1 MVMVKNK
8 NLANMHPRKLKI
20 DPNFKACQLEPGHEY
35 LRNGIF
41 VFNITRMCERIEQH
55 MEAYKLIEIET
66 ATYDSGILLSALN
79 QESIEQ
85 ADLNRPIILAEIAP
99 DRWESGTGV
108 PENDF
113 YIRGYNLMDGHHRLA
128 KAIKNGIPTLQA
140 YVLRMEQHL
149 EFMAEGYEAY
159 VDYWNGKL
167 QEL

>member
-1 MVMVKNK
+1 MKNK
-8 NLANMHPRKLKI
+8 NLTNKHPRKLEI
-20 DPNFKACQLEPGHEY
+20 DPNYKACPIEPGHEY

-41 VFNITRMCERIEQH
+41 VFNITRMWEQIEQH
-55 MEAYKLIEIET
+55 PEDYKLMEIET
-66 ATYDSGILLSALN
+66 AAYNSGILLSGLN

-85 ADLNRPIILAEIAP
+85 ADINRPIILAEIAP

-113 YIRGYNLMDGHHRLA
+113 YIRGYNLIDGHHRLA
-128 KAIKNGIPTLQA
+128 KGIKHGVPMLKA

-149 EFMAEGYEAY
+149 EFMAEGYETY